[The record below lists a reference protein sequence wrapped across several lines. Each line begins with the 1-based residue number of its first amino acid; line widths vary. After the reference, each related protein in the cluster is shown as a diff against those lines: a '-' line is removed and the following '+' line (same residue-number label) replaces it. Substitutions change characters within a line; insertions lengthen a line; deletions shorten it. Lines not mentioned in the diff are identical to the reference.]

1 MKNLVF
7 FIALFLNG
15 TLLLGQDISVYTEEN
30 DKITSILAKNSS
42 SKLTYA
48 VTITLNAQGYK
59 ITQAP
64 PFEVTLKPGEV
75 KEVVKLIEK
84 PGEKMSMEYQV
95 SYKKVAGQNEPDLT
109 HLKVMP
115 KDTIYVFSGNQCS
128 RSEAVL
134 KKLKE
139 VNKISKE
146 LHLGDQNNYELL
158 RDVLAA
164 QLKPGQLFNFYT
176 PVVVV
181 NSVPITDPK
190 KVDEWMQTLN
200 IK

>member
-1 MKNLVF
+1 MKNLILIFVLTYF
-7 FIALFLNG
+7 TSNIFA
-15 TLLLGQDISVYTEEN
+15 QDISVYTEEN
-30 DKITSILAKNSS
+30 EKITSILAKNSS
-42 SKLTYA
+42 TKLTYS
-48 VTITLNAQGYK
+48 VSVTLNVQGYK

-84 PGEKMSMEYQV
+84 PGEKLTLEYQV
-95 SYKKVAGQNEPDLT
+95 SYKKVAGQSEPDLT
-109 HLKVMP
+109 NLKVMP

-128 RSEAVL
+128 RSELAL

-139 VNKISKE
+139 LNKVSKE

-164 QLKPGQLFNFYT
+164 QLKPGQIFNFYT
-176 PVVVV
+176 PVIVV

-190 KVDEWMQTLN
+190 KVDEWLQNL
-200 IK
+200 K

>member
-1 MKNLVF
+1 MKNLILIFVLTYF
-7 FIALFLNG
+7 TSNIFA
-15 TLLLGQDISVYTEEN
+15 QDISVYTEEN
-30 DKITSILAKNSS
+30 EKITSILAKNSS
-42 SKLTYA
+42 TKLTYSVA
-48 VTITLNAQGYK
+48 ITLNTQGYK

-84 PGEKMSMEYQV
+84 PGEKLTLEYQV
-95 SYKKVAGQNEPDLT
+95 SYKKVAGQSEPDLT
-109 HLKVMP
+109 NLKVMP

-128 RSEAVL
+128 RSELAL

-139 VNKISKE
+139 LNKVSKE

-164 QLKPGQLFNFYT
+164 QLKPGQIFNFYT
-176 PVVVV
+176 PVIVV

-190 KVDEWMQTLN
+190 KVDEWLQNL
-200 IK
+200 K